1 MGLFARTLPARRR
14 AVHFIMAPKAVRDVH
29 PETFIRSYA
38 AHLKANDKI
47 QLPAWVDIVKTGAF
61 KELAPYDPDWYYIR
75 AAAIARK
82 VYLRQDLG
90 VGAMRRMFGGRNKR
104 KGTVPEHSARAAG
117 GLIRH
122 ILQQLEEIQIVEK

>member
-1 MGLFARTLPARRR
+1 M
-14 AVHFIMAPKAVRDVH
+14 
-29 PETFIRSYA
+29 
-38 AHLKANDKI
+38 
-47 QLPAWVDIVKTGAF
+47 
-61 KELAPYDPDWYYIR
+61 LAG

-122 ILQQLEEIQIVEK
+122 ILQQLEEIQIVEKSTTTKGGRYLLPKVSI